1 MKVLIDKTF
10 EKDVSKVPTSALHKK
25 LARVIEQVIA
35 AESPKE
41 IHNLK
46 KLQGYKTY
54 YRIKLGDY
62 RIGIEIVNNAETT
75 ENIVYFIRFLHR
87 KDVYKY
93 FP

>member
-1 MKVLIDKTF
+1 MKVLIDKTL
-10 EKDVSKVPTSALHKK
+10 EKDISKLKDNALHKR
-25 LARVIEQVIA
+25 LAGIIEQVLSA
-35 AESPKE
+35 DSKKE

-62 RIGIEIVNNAETT
+62 RIGIDIVSDTDSDEET
-75 ENIVYFIRFLHR
+75 VYFIRFPHR